1 MRCWRTRCCSRRRRP
16 AKYLKPAFKTDQGDN
31 PGVEDIKAAL
41 EGARQIL
48 MERFAEDATLLQWLR
63 EYLLAHGVVESKIV
77 EGKEEAGAKYADY
90 FDYAEP
96 INTIPS
102 HRALAMLRGR
112 REGMLHVSLRLDSE
126 AEKPKWDAPH
136 NPCEA
141 HIAAHFGIRNRNRP
155 ADAWLSDTVR
165 WTWRVKSFV
174 ASGNRAD
181 DGPAQAGRNGG
192 NRCLRPQF
200 ESAAA
205 GGARRAACHH
215 GPRSRA
221 CAPA

>member
-1 MRCWRTRCCSRRRRP
+1 
-16 AKYLKPAFKTDQGDN
+16 
-31 PGVEDIKAAL
+31 
-41 EGARQIL
+41 

-63 EYLLAHGVVESKIV
+63 EYLLTHGVVESKIA

-174 ASGNRAD
+174 HLETELMMGLRKRAETEAIDVFARNLKALLLAAPAGQRVTMGLDPGLAHRSEGGGSGCHRQGHGNR
-181 DGPAQAGRNGG
+181 
-192 NRCLRPQF
+192 
-200 ESAAA
+200 
-205 GGARRAACHH
+205 HH
-215 GPRSRA
+215 LS
-221 CAPA
+221 APAKE